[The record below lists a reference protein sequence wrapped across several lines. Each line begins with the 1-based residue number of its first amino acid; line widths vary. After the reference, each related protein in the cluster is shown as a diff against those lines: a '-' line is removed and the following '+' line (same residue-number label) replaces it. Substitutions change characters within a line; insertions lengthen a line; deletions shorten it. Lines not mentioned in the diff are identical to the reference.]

1 MVDFFA
7 LRDEITVD
15 PEDFGYNG
23 VGSENPGPGPM
34 TDKQVAVFLS
44 DATQRSRDK
53 ERMEA
58 TEVANAVDETEFVG
72 KTADQQAEIYSLL
85 AMGNLDPRDGSLYA
99 RRFVSIF
106 TGGSATITALNA
118 ARVEA
123 ISRAAEVGIGGR
135 VGEGHV
141 AHARTL

>member
-7 LRDEITVD
+7 LRDEINVD
-15 PEDFGYNG
+15 PEVFGYNG

-34 TDKQVAVFLS
+34 TDKQVADFLS
-44 DATQRSRDK
+44 DATKRSRDK

-58 TEVANAVDETEFVG
+58 TEVANAVDEAEFVG
-72 KTADQQAEIYSLL
+72 KTADEQAEIYSLL
-85 AMGNLDPRDGSLYA
+85 AMGVLDPRDGSLEV

-106 TGGSATITALNA
+106 GGSATITALQA